1 MKKWTALLLAAV
13 GMSLLLTGCGQKE
26 TPGETSGSQ
35 TVMYSNLADQES
47 RDKLTEL
54 MDGAGIAKERQE
66 VFFAHL
72 DQFNEAVPAEMLT
85 GGMEQYDPAKPKYDP
100 YAMQDKWLERYP
112 VYLGQNCRLTAYTL
126 FGDQVKVDNKDL
138 VREDFVLLDQDAM
151 STDPWEPEN
160 GEKSWWLEDFSKFY
174 SSVPT
179 EATKDVQVHLANIQ
193 KDWQER
199 GITFADNDKVSLISV
214 VIHDNLDGDNLFVGH
229 AALLFEDGDQLWL
242 LEKLAFQEPYQL
254 VRFGNRDQLNEYLM
268 TKYDLDQDQPMAA
281 PFIMENDQMMEGYRQ
296 LPKQ

>member
-1 MKKWTALLLAAV
+1 MKKWTALLLATV

-26 TPGETSGSQ
+26 TPGETGGSQ

-85 GGMEQYDPAKPKYDP
+85 GGLEQYDPAKPKYDP
-100 YAMQDKWLERYP
+100 YDMQDKWLEHYP

-126 FGDQVKVDNKDL
+126 FGDQVKVENEGL
-138 VREDFVLLDQDAM
+138 VREDFVMLDQDAM

-160 GEKSWWLEDFSKFY
+160 GEKSWWLEDFSEFY

-229 AALLFEDGDQLWL
+229 AALLFEDGEQLWL

-254 VRFGNRDQLNEYLM
+254 VRFGSRDQLNEYLM

-296 LPKQ
+296 LPKE